1 MRQLFSIDA
10 IAGPHAGA
18 SLRIRNDDMA
28 VIGRNSSAD
37 FTIDDPLISG
47 HHSLVAIVSDG
58 EGVRCFVQDLG
69 STNGTELL
77 TLAGT
82 ILPVPRKTT
91 RWSFHD
97 ILRIGDHLLQIR
109 AVDQERAATTAL
121 GNDQLLVHLAPPR
134 PHPSPPPAVDDPPK
148 APEPPTPR
156 SIPWISMLTSAMGG
170 LVIAAVLRRAIFLVF
185 SVLAPAA
192 MFLQYL
198 WDKRKNRKKHEM
210 ALAEHRRLL
219 VGHEREV
226 AARSQLLAV
235 HKRLFATDPA
245 HQLRVVNDPH
255 ATLWLRRPG
264 REGDWE
270 LTVGYQWHSSAA
282 LPVNVNL
289 SAGPIGVFGEPAHVE
304 SLGRWLAAQVVST
317 FPPGYLRVSTVWNEL
332 AGVPHN
338 HSEATESLAIV
349 RSVLGQELPDASFII
364 ALANQRSELPD
375 ECAHVIEIK
384 EDGQAVWEHLS
395 KHRVT
400 LIDLMMGVSSAILTQ
415 FAEPLKFLRD
425 NQTMPR
431 TPPRLIDLLDNPT
444 VETLSK
450 TWAASPPAAVQIPLG
465 VNESQEA
472 VNVDLNADGPHALVA
487 GTTGAGKSVLLRTL
501 VMGLAMRHHP
511 EHLAIV
517 LVDYKGGAAFRACAQ
532 LPHIVD
538 ILTDLDESATQRA
551 LESLRAEMRRREQI
565 LADHDFSDHRQLLTA
580 GLAPLAPR
588 LLIVVDELR
597 ALTEDLPDLIPELV
611 QIAALGRSLGV
622 HLVLA
627 TQRPGGTVD
636 ADMRANINLRLAL
649 RVQSSSDSHD
659 ILELPDAAS
668 LPASRPGAALVRA
681 GQGDA
686 RGVQVAGIM
695 DDAATTL
702 AATAQGA
709 ARAIGARS
717 PRRPWLEP
725 LPRKFSS
732 FPAYL
737 RDITGLDP
745 SQSER
750 SVYAGIRD
758 LPAEQY
764 QDFLQFKPDA
774 GHLLITG
781 GPMSGRT
788 SSLRTVAQGFPGA
801 VHVIADSPHKII
813 DSRDPRLGTAA
824 GIDDIRLISRLWQ
837 NLTALE
843 VRTDSRRQ
851 LLVVDDADALIDQED
866 ARRSMRFK
874 LLEFLRRSSA
884 AQVTVV
890 AAGGRG
896 MLTPRIASA
905 FNQRWIL
912 NWPDETGRTLAGV
925 PRDAH
930 IPSGPGGALEI
941 NSQGSTPARLK
952 WCAEPDAAA
961 TFTAEDLPA
970 HPVDPVRLYP
980 LPRLVTFESVQSPAV
995 GGDLAT
1001 ALDIPLRSMI
1011 VCGPAGSGRTNV
1023 LNVLDYQC
1031 QKAER
1036 KVLRPEMG
1044 DISVD
1049 DLGDILGAVDAIRS
1063 DSPVVILDDV
1073 DLLEGWNP
1081 QARWVGSCTNYL
1093 QAGGIVI
1100 ASSATASVP
1109 SAFRGLLATLRRHR
1123 RGIILDAGAPLSTEV
1138 FGVNVTKVADPAGAM
1153 PGRGVWVDGSRVT
1166 PLQMALMSRSLLSP
1180 PAV

>member
-1 MRQLFSIDA
+1 MRQLFSIDV
-10 IAGPHAGA
+10 IAGPHAGV
-18 SLRIRNDDMA
+18 SLRVRNDDLA

-37 FTIDDPLISG
+37 LTIEDPLISG
-47 HHSLVAIVSDG
+47 HHALIAIVG
-58 EGVRCFVQDLG
+58 ERDDVRCFVQDLG

-77 TLAGT
+77 TLEGAT
-82 ILPVPRKTT
+82 SDVPRQTT
-91 RWSFHD
+91 RWFFHD
-97 ILRIGDHLLQIR
+97 ILRIGDHLLQVR
-109 AVDQERAATTAL
+109 VVDQERAATTAL
-121 GNDQLLVHLAPPR
+121 GQDQLLVHLAPPR
-134 PHPSPPPAVDDPPK
+134 PHPTPPEAVDDPPK
-148 APEPPTPR
+148 APEPPAPR

-198 WDKRKNRKKHEM
+198 WDKRKNRKKHEK
-210 ALAEHRRLL
+210 ALAEHQRILA
-219 VGHEREV
+219 GHRREV
-226 AARSQLLAV
+226 AVRNQLLAV

-245 HQLRVVNDPH
+245 NQLRVVNDPH
-255 ATLWLRRPG
+255 ATLWLRRP
-264 REGDWE
+264 RRDEDWE

-282 LPVNVNL
+282 LPINVDL
-289 SAGPIGVFGEPAHVE
+289 SVGPIGIFGTPAQVE
-304 SLGRWLAAQVVST
+304 SLGRWLAAQVLTT
-317 FPPGYLRVSTVWNEL
+317 FPPGYLQVSTPWDEL
-332 AGVPHN
+332 IGVPHA

-349 RSVLGQELPDASFII
+349 RSVLGQELPETSFTI
-364 ALANQRSELPD
+364 ALANHRSELPD
-375 ECAHVIEIK
+375 ECAHVIEVRD
-384 EDGQAVWEHLS
+384 DGQAVWEHLE
-395 KHRVT
+395 KHHVT
-400 LIDLMMGVSSAILTQ
+400 LIGLLMGVSSATLSQ
-415 FAEPLKFLRD
+415 FAEPLSFLRD

-431 TPPRLIDLLDNPT
+431 TPPRLLDLLGNPT

-450 TWAASPPAAVQIPLG
+450 TWAASPPPAARIPLG
-465 VNESQEA
+465 VNEAQE
-472 VNVDLNADGPHALVA
+472 VVEVDLNADGPHALVA

-511 EHLAIV
+511 EHLAMV

-551 LESLRAEMRRREQI
+551 LESLRAEMRRRERI
-565 LADHDFSDHRQLLTA
+565 LAAHDFSDHRQLLAA
-580 GLAPLAPR
+580 GLAALAPR

-627 TQRPGGTVD
+627 TQRPGGTVN

-659 ILELPDAAS
+659 ILELPDAAA

-681 GQGDA
+681 GQGEA

-702 AATAQGA
+702 AATAHDA
-709 ARAIGARS
+709 ARAIGARP

-725 LPRKFSS
+725 LPAKFSN

-737 RDITGLDP
+737 RDITGMDP
-745 SQSER
+745 RNSKSG
-750 SVYAGIRD
+750 VCAGIRD
-758 LPAEQY
+758 LPSQLH
-764 QDFLQFKPDA
+764 QDFLQFKPEA

-788 SSLRTVAQGFPGA
+788 SSLRTVAQHFPGA
-801 VHVIADSPHKII
+801 VHVIAHAPHKVI
-813 DSRDPRLGTAA
+813 DPRDPRLGTAA

-837 NLTALE
+837 KLTAFQSNTALGQ
-843 VRTDSRRQ
+843 Q
-851 LLVVDDADALIDQED
+851 LLVIDDADALIDQED
-866 ARRSMRFK
+866 ARRSMRFE
-874 LLEFLRRSSA
+874 LLEFLRRASS

-896 MLTPRIASA
+896 MLTPRISSA
-905 FNQRWIL
+905 FTQRWIL

-925 PRDAH
+925 PRHAH
-930 IPSGPGGALEI
+930 IPGGPGGLLELS
-941 NSQGSTPARLK
+941 SQGSTPARLA
-952 WCAEPDAAA
+952 WSPEPDVDAM
-961 TFTAEDLPA
+961 FDVGDLP
-970 HPVDPVRLYP
+970 PPPIDPVRLCP
-980 LPRLVTFESVQSPAV
+980 LPRSMNFKEGHALAV
-995 GGDLAT
+995 GGDLAE
-1001 ALDIPLRSMI
+1001 ALDIPLRAMI
-1011 VCGPAGSGRTNV
+1011 VCGPAGSGRTNA
-1023 LNVLDYQC
+1023 LHAIDYQC
-1031 QKAER
+1031 QKAQR
-1036 KVLRPEMG
+1036 KVFRPEVG
-1044 DISVD
+1044 DVSVD
-1049 DLGDILGAVDAIRS
+1049 DLPDILSNVDATKP
-1063 DSPVVILDDV
+1063 DSPVIILDDL

-1081 QARWVGSCTNYL
+1081 QAKWVESCTNYL
-1093 QAGGIVI
+1093 KSGGVII

-1123 RGIILDAGAPLSTEV
+1123 RGIILDAGAPLSAEV
-1138 FGVNVTKVADPAGAM
+1138 FGVNVTKVSDPAGAL
-1153 PGRGVWVDGSRVT
+1153 PGRGVWVEGSRVT
-1166 PLQMALMSRSLLSP
+1166 PLQMALMSPSWLSQ